1 MKIEMTRR
9 QFIKSTGALVV
20 AFGLPLD
27 VEAQNAHTLRTSGGP
42 LPPNQLDSW
51 LIIQKDGMITV
62 MTGKVEL
69 GTGVSTSLRQIVA
82 DELDYP
88 FEKIVWIQ
96 GDTANTVDQAPTFG
110 SQTIKRGGS
119 QLRQAA
125 AEAKATLLSLASTR
139 LGTAVDAL
147 TVNQGI
153 ISAGGS
159 GKTKLSYADL
169 LGGLPFNREVTG
181 KLKPKNPGEYK
192 LIGKSVPRVDIPT
205 KVSGEHIYLQ
215 NLRLPG
221 MVHGRVIRPSSVG
234 AKLINVDESSIK
246 EIPGLVKIVAKGNFV
261 GVVCEREEQAI
272 P

>member
-1 MKIEMTRR
+1 MTRR
-9 QFIKSTGALVV
+9 QFLKTSGALVI

-139 LGTAVDAL
+139 LGMAVDAL

-153 ISAGGS
+153 
-159 GKTKLSYADL
+159 
-169 LGGLPFNREVTG
+169 LG
-181 KLKPKNPGEYK
+181 
-192 LIGKSVPRVDIPT
+192 
-205 KVSGEHIYLQ
+205 
-215 NLRLPG
+215 
-221 MVHGRVIRPSSVG
+221 
-234 AKLINVDESSIK
+234 
-246 EIPGLVKIVAKGNFV
+246 
-261 GVVCEREEQAI
+261 
-272 P
+272 